1 MGALASK
8 NARLVCQHLENL
20 SRQMLEQHPELISDF
35 VKGRS
40 GVYALYRRQKLYY
53 VGLAGSLLRR
63 LKNHLKDHHG
73 QTWDRFSVYLTVGP
87 QYMREIEALL
97 IRISDP
103 PGNKVKGKF
112 IRSED
117 LKREVRRKYRM
128 YQRKRESEMF
138 GTGTAEGRPPKRPGR
153 KPREDGRAA
162 ALKEY
167 VHLMRPRPRL
177 RATYKGK
184 TYTAKVLKDGTIS
197 FGGKH
202 YRTPTAAA
210 KAISGRKSHNGW
222 RFWQYERAPRDWV
235 PLTEL
240 RR

>member
-1 MGALASK
+1 LASK

-20 SRQMLEQHPELISDF
+20 SRHMLEEYPEPISDF

-63 LKNHLKDHHG
+63 LKKHLKDHHR

-87 QYMREIEALL
+87 QYMREVESLL

-112 IRSED
+112 IQSED
-117 LKREVRRKYRM
+117 LKGNVRGKYRRH
-128 YQRKRESEMF
+128 QREKESEMF
-138 GTGTAEGRPPKRPGR
+138 GTGTAEGRPPKRP
-153 KPREDGRAA
+153 REKRREGGLAA
-162 ALKEY
+162 ALSKY
-167 VHLMRPRPRL
+167 VHFMGSRRL

-184 TYTAKVLKDGTIS
+184 TYYAAVLKDGTIS
-197 FGGKH
+197 FGGEH
-202 YRTPTAAA
+202 YQTPTAAA
-210 KAISGRKSHNGW
+210 KAITRRKSHNGW
-222 RFWQYERAPRDWV
+222 RFWQYQRASRDWV

-240 RR
+240 RG